1 MHTTK
6 ILILLTLHAVC
17 LAGIARADTLR
28 VEQNGSGDFTII
40 QDAVDAA
47 AHGDTILIGPG
58 HYQDTH
64 DHDQE
69 GGPIIQVVASWLDE
83 RVLSF
88 IGTERDSVIIGPDEF
103 SSPRVY
109 GIVHPEI
116 GDALFQKL
124 TFENCYDCIVTF
136 GGGVVQDCQFTNVRS
151 AIGVLGYGSG
161 EFQVLQSTIADMQD
175 FGPGLAIWN
184 IDKVTIRDCVFDNHD
199 FYLEGVSSFEIS
211 NNTFNRRV
219 GSVVASDGRFEGNT
233 AVVYSNKALY
243 VVSGSDVVVEGCEF
257 SVFPDGPL
265 NANLSVREGDTH
277 VELYRNVFNGGSYA
291 AIEVLASPTVFGEE
305 NHFLKGTSDF
315 TIILQYCSN
324 PFLGSVDLRN
334 NYWGTDDPEQVA
346 QWIYDG
352 ADDPDLAIEV
362 QYLPFSA
369 EPMPT
374 EPSTLGGFRSMF
386 R

>member
-40 QDAVDAA
+40 QEAVDAA

-64 DHDQE
+64 DFDAPS
-69 GGPIIQVVASWLDE
+69 GPIVQVIVSWDDE
-83 RVLSF
+83 RELSF
-88 IGTERDSVIIGPDEF
+88 VGVDRDSVIIGPDEF

-109 GIVHPEI
+109 GIVHPAN

-124 TFENCYDCIVTF
+124 TFENCYDCISTWE
-136 GGGVVQDCQFTNVRS
+136 GGMVQDCQFTNVRS
-151 AIGVLGYGSG
+151 AIGVLGSGNG

-184 IDKVTIRDCVFDNHD
+184 IDKVSIRDCVFDNHD
-199 FYLEGVSSFEIS
+199 FYLDGVSSFEIS

-219 GSVVASDGRFEGNT
+219 GSVVASNGRFEGNT
-233 AVVYSNKALY
+233 AVSAFNRNLALAG
-243 VVSGSDVVVEGCEF
+243 GSDVVVEGCEF
-257 SVFPDGPL
+257 SVYPDSPL
-265 NANLSVREGDTH
+265 TANISVWEGGTH
-277 VELYRNVFNGGSYA
+277 LELYRNVFNGGSYA

-374 EPSTLGGFRSMF
+374 ESTTLGGFRSMF

>member
-28 VEQNGSGDFTII
+28 VEQDGSGDFTII

-58 HYQDTH
+58 HYQDAH
-64 DHDQE
+64 AFDPDS
-69 GGPIIQVVASWLDE
+69 GPTIQVVVSWRDE
-83 RVLSF
+83 RALSF
-88 IGTERDSVIIGPDEF
+88 VGVGRDSVFIGPDQYSAPGLWGVAHPNPTEVF
-103 SSPRVY
+103 FE
-109 GIVHPEI
+109 GIS
-116 GDALFQKL
+116 
-124 TFENCYDCIVTF
+124 FENCYVCISTIG
-136 GGGVVQDCQFTNVRS
+136 GGGVKSCRFVNTQ
-151 AIGVLGYGSG
+151 IGLGVTGSGSG
-161 EFQVLQSTIADMQD
+161 EFQVLQSTIAEVQD

-184 IDKVTIRDCVFDNHD
+184 IDKVSIRDCVFDNHD
-199 FYLEGVSSFEIS
+199 FYLDGVSSFEIS
-211 NNTFNRRV
+211 NNTFNRRI
-219 GSVVASDGRFEGNT
+219 GSVVASNGRFEGNT
-233 AVVYSNKALY
+233 AVVFSTNAFY
-243 VVSGSDVVVEGCEF
+243 VVGGSDVVVEGCEF
-257 SVFPDGPL
+257 SVYPDGPL
-265 NANLSVREGDTH
+265 NANLSVREGGTH

-334 NYWGTDDPEQVA
+334 NYWGTDDPELVA

-374 EPSTLGGFRSMF
+374 ESTTLGGFRSMF

>member
-17 LAGIARADTLR
+17 LAGIAWADTLR

-69 GGPIIQVVASWLDE
+69 GGPVIQVVASWLDE

-116 GDALFQKL
+116 GDALFQRL

-136 GGGVVQDCQFTNVRS
+136 GGGVVQDCQFTNVHG
-151 AIGVLGYGSG
+151 AIRVLGYGSG
-161 EFQVLQSTIADMQD
+161 EFQVLQSSIADMQD
-175 FGPGLAIWN
+175 LGPGLAIWN
-184 IDKVTIRDCVFDNHD
+184 IDKVTIRDCMFDDHN
-199 FYLEGVSSFEIS
+199 FYLDGVSSFEIS

-219 GSVVASDGRFEGNT
+219 GSVVASDGRFFSNVAVTT
-233 AVVYSNKALY
+233 ASNVLR
-243 VVSGSDVVVEGCEF
+243 VSYGSDVVIEECDF
-257 SVFPDGPL
+257 SVDEDGFY
-265 NANLSVREGDTH
+265 NGNLSIEDPETNAQ
-277 VELYRNVFNGGSYA
+277 LYRNVFRGGSYA
-291 AIEVLASPTVFGEE
+291 AIQAFASPTIFGEG
-305 NHFLKGTSDF
+305 NHFLKGDSDY
-315 TIILQYCSN
+315 TIVLRVFPS
-324 PFLGSVDLRN
+324 PFQGSVDLRN
-334 NYWGTDDPEQVA
+334 NYWGTDDPELVA

-362 QYLPFSA
+362 QYMPFSA